1 MNIQDHQFHKKACC
15 PAPHWAPN
23 KRGNCSSRLHDEEGI
38 ISVLVNQ
45 VSAGKRAPAQSAS
58 RQHPRPSRIKLGFL
72 KIFIDNCDASKYI
85 LQPHKLTTCSTVA
98 ISYSLKHT
106 HTHTH
111 THLSFTNCY
120 FPLPENVIFSHS
132 FFSLAR
138 EYNLT
143 PAKRGEVVTKASI

>member
-23 KRGNCSSRLHDEEGI
+23 KRGNCSGRLHDEEGI

-45 VSAGKRAPAQSAS
+45 VSARKRAPARSTS

-106 HTHTH
+106 HTHTLKFH
-111 THLSFTNCY
+111 QLLLSLTHFFHWLGNTIY
-120 FPLPENVIFSHS
+120 LLP
-132 FFSLAR
+132 
-138 EYNLT
+138 
-143 PAKRGEVVTKASI
+143 KGER